1 MVGAVDKALA
11 QLGSSPTIPQVTA
24 PQSPAEGEPSRD
36 PNTSVAGAHQRRG
49 PFWMEEPHWFWVLAV
64 AIFLLG
70 AALFLVAVGFDRP

>member
-1 MVGAVDKALA
+1 M
-11 QLGSSPTIPQVTA
+11 SA
-24 PQSPAEGEPSRD
+24 PPSPAEGGPSRD